1 VINYELLYSFSKEI
15 LSVDNSIRWVGIAN
29 KFGVLINAEY
39 REGLQ
44 LLMSEEENEEYAS
57 LTVTRYKT
65 RVKFQSK
72 IGKLIYAFGKYEKL
86 CRVTIHINDD
96 YFLLLTLDSKIRN
109 FDEILT
115 EKVIPLVQER
125 KLIFADDEKSKG

>member
-1 VINYELLYSFSKEI
+1 VINYEFLYSFTREI
-15 LSVDNSIRWVGIAN
+15 LSIDNSIRWIGIAN

-39 REGLQ
+39 REGIQ

-65 RVKFQSK
+65 RVKFQPK
-72 IGKLIYAFGKYEKL
+72 IGQLMYAFAKYEKL
-86 CRVTIHINDD
+86 CRATIHINDD
-96 YFLLLTLDSKIRN
+96 YFLLLTLDSKIKN

-115 EKVIPLVQER
+115 EKVIPMVQQR
-125 KLIFADDEKSKG
+125 RLKFTDNGK

>member
-1 VINYELLYSFSKEI
+1 MINYELLYSFSKEI

-125 KLIFADDEKSKG
+125 KRIFAEDEKSKG

>member
-15 LSVDNSIRWVGIAN
+15 LSIDNSIRWVGIAN

-86 CRVTIHINDD
+86 SRVTIHINGD

>member
-1 VINYELLYSFSKEI
+1 MINYELLYSFSKEI

-109 FDEILT
+109 FDELLT

-125 KLIFADDEKSKG
+125 KLIFADDDKSKE

>member
-1 VINYELLYSFSKEI
+1 VINYEFLYSFTKEI
-15 LSVDNSIRWVGIAN
+15 LSIDNSIRWIGIAN

-39 REGLQ
+39 REGIQ

-65 RVKFQSK
+65 RVKFQPK
-72 IGKLIYAFGKYEKL
+72 IGQLMYAFAKYEKL
-86 CRVTIHINDD
+86 CRATIHINDD
-96 YFLLLTLDSKIRN
+96 YFLLLTLDSKIVN

-115 EKVIPLVQER
+115 EKVIPMVQQR
-125 KLIFADDEKSKG
+125 RLMFTDNGK

>member
-1 VINYELLYSFSKEI
+1 MINYELLYSFSKEI

-125 KLIFADDEKSKG
+125 KRIFADDEKSKE

>member
-1 VINYELLYSFSKEI
+1 M
-15 LSVDNSIRWVGIAN
+15 SVDNSIRWVGIAN

>member
-1 VINYELLYSFSKEI
+1 MINYELLYSFSKEI

-125 KLIFADDEKSKG
+125 KRIFVEDEKSKG

>member
-1 VINYELLYSFSKEI
+1 MINYEFLYSFTKEI
-15 LSVDNSIRWVGIAN
+15 LSIDNSIRWIGIAN

-39 REGLQ
+39 REGIQ

-65 RVKFQSK
+65 RVKFQPK
-72 IGKLIYAFGKYEKL
+72 IGQLMYAFAKYEKL
-86 CRVTIHINDD
+86 CRATIHINND
-96 YFLLLTLDSKIRN
+96 YFLLLTLDSKIKN

-115 EKVIPLVQER
+115 EKVIPMVQQR
-125 KLIFADDEKSKG
+125 RLMFTDNGK

>member
-1 VINYELLYSFSKEI
+1 VINYEFLYSFTEEI
-15 LSVDNSIRWVGIAN
+15 LSIDNSIRWIGIAN

-39 REGLQ
+39 REGIQ

-65 RVKFQSK
+65 RVKFQPK
-72 IGKLIYAFGKYEKL
+72 IGQLMYAFAKYEKL
-86 CRVTIHINDD
+86 CRATIHINDD
-96 YFLLLTLDSKIRN
+96 YFLLLTLDSKIKN

-115 EKVIPLVQER
+115 EKVIPMVQQR
-125 KLIFADDEKSKG
+125 RLKFTDNGK

>member
-1 VINYELLYSFSKEI
+1 MYSFTKEI
-15 LSVDNSIRWVGIAN
+15 LSIDNSIRWIGIAN

-39 REGLQ
+39 REGIQ

-65 RVKFQSK
+65 RVKFQPK
-72 IGKLIYAFGKYEKL
+72 IGQLMYAFAKYEKL
-86 CRVTIHINDD
+86 CRATIHINDD
-96 YFLLLTLDSKIRN
+96 YFLLLTLDSKIKN

-115 EKVIPLVQER
+115 EKVIPMVQQR
-125 KLIFADDEKSKG
+125 RLMFTDNGK

>member
-1 VINYELLYSFSKEI
+1 MINYELLYSFSKEI

>member
-1 VINYELLYSFSKEI
+1 MINYELLYSFSKEI

-109 FDEILT
+109 FDELLT

-125 KLIFADDEKSKG
+125 KLIFADDEKSKE

>member
-1 VINYELLYSFSKEI
+1 MYSFSKEI

>member
-1 VINYELLYSFSKEI
+1 MINYELLYSFSKEI

-72 IGKLIYAFGKYEKL
+72 IGKLIYAFGKYESFVEL
-86 CRVTIHINDD
+86 QFILMMTIFCCLH
-96 YFLLLTLDSKIRN
+96 
-109 FDEILT
+109 
-115 EKVIPLVQER
+115 
-125 KLIFADDEKSKG
+125 

>member
-1 VINYELLYSFSKEI
+1 MINYELLYSFSKEI
-15 LSVDNSIRWVGIAN
+15 LSIDNSIRWVGIAN

-86 CRVTIHINDD
+86 SRVTIHINGD